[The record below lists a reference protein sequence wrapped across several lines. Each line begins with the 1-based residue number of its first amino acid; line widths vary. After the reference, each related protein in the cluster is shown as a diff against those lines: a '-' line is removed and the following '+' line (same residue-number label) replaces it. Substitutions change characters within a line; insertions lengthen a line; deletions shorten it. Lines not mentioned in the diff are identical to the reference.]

1 MSLVALPLPAPSE
14 YEPILRALSDEEL
27 HGIIE
32 ALSDVE
38 RRTDENDR
46 LRSAIVRELSTR
58 EAYMRTSHRNH
69 PTNRSRP

>member
-1 MSLVALPLPAPSE
+1 MSVLTLPLPAPSE

-27 HGIIE
+27 HAIIE

-46 LRSAIVRELSTR
+46 LRAAIVRELSTR
-58 EAYMRTSHRNH
+58 EAYMRMSTRNH
-69 PTNRSRP
+69 PSNRGAT